1 MRRMVPALLLFACC
15 AWGQSFEVASI
26 RLHTARVQR
35 VAALVSGQRFT
46 AEAMSLDNLI
56 TYAYDVKRYQV
67 FGVPGWADSN
77 NLDCDRYDV
86 SAKAEADGTLSQ
98 EQAKAMLRNLLAE
111 RFHLKFHRDMKEMP
125 VYALVV
131 AKDGHKLNDAA
142 PDARIM
148 MRMSGASKG
157 LEMTVTAG
165 TIAQLVNQFSNA
177 NGVDRP
183 VLDRTG
189 LAGSYDYKLT
199 WSPSLGATDN
209 GSEAVSIFTAL
220 QEQLGLRLE
229 PQRAPIEIL
238 VIDNAEKPTEN

>member
-1 MRRMVPALLLFACC
+1 MTRNISALLLFTCC
-15 AWGQSFEVASI
+15 AWGQAFEVASI
-26 RLHTARVQR
+26 RMHADRVQR
-35 VAALVSGQRFT
+35 VAAFVSGQRFT

-67 FGVPGWADSN
+67 FGVPSWADSN
-77 NLDCDRYDV
+77 NLNCNRYDV
-86 SAKAEADGTLSQ
+86 SAKAEGETLTQ
-98 EQAKAMLRNLLAE
+98 EQAKMMLQNLLAE
-111 RFHLKFHRDMKEMP
+111 RFHLRFHREMKEMP

-131 AKDGHKLNDAA
+131 AKNGHKLKNAA
-142 PDARIM
+142 PDAPIM

-165 TIAQLVNQFSNA
+165 TISQLVNQFSNA

-183 VLDRTG
+183 VLDRTA
-189 LAGSYDYKLT
+189 LSGSYDYKLT
-199 WSPSLGATDN
+199 WSPYVGATSND
-209 GSEAVSIFTAL
+209 SEAVSIFTAL

-229 PQRAPIEIL
+229 PQRALIETL